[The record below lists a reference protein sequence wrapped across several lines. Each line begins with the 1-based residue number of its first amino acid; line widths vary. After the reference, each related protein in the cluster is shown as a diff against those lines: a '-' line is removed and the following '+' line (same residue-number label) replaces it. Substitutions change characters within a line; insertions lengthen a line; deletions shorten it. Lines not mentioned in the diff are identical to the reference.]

1 MCWPNLMS
9 TPLSSRRSRSIIVLS
24 ALFVV
29 VCCMTERVRATNGF
43 PLHEEEE
50 TASGG
55 SDAESTAPTLPREVL
70 AKPVSVRFRMRDG
83 ARKSGKVTALSSE
96 AIEFLAAESEKS
108 SSTATTMRW
117 LDVLPDDL
125 DELATKTLDDARV
138 DHLLLK
144 GELLLLA
151 FKDRAAESAFDKAES
166 LAEKLAKKAAKSDAT
181 GLSPAEVRTRSDA
194 ARTRARDTLANLEH
208 ATRLAKHAEMS
219 ARIPQVDG
227 GVAAWPVLTREEHE
241 TAVAAMKARAEEIC
255 KVSGMQAVPVET
267 RYFLLYAATKRDAVV
282 ECARSL
288 DAMYEKVLELFG
300 IPAGLNLFWGKA
312 VVLLQPSEEKFRLV
326 EQAAFGAMIPRG
338 VVGLCHQVGP
348 QVFVN
353 IFWTDDQDRFDSTLL
368 HETVHGI
375 VHRYHS
381 AARLPDWANEG
392 LSEYIAAVSFKSSPV
407 DKERRPQALEFI
419 RGGGNVAN
427 VMRLT
432 YENGSWPGPNAI
444 GYAVGYVIVELMI
457 RQQPDRFGAWLRAIK
472 GGKQWERALVEDFGY
487 TVDQFGARAVDFYK
501 RSK

>member
-1 MCWPNLMS
+1 MCVPHLI
-9 TPLSSRRSRSIIVLS
+9 PARRPSRRSLGTAVLS
-24 ALFVV
+24 ALFVLA
-29 VCCMTERVRATNGF
+29 CCMTGSARATNRL
-43 PLHEEEE
+43 PLSEEEE
-50 TASGG
+50 VAASN
-55 SDAESTAPTLPREVL
+55 STTESPARTLSREVL
-70 AKPVSVRFRMRDG
+70 TKPVSVRFRTRDG
-83 ARKSGKVTALSSE
+83 ARHSGKIGALSSE
-96 AIEFLAAESEKS
+96 AFELTPSDADKS
-108 SSTATTMRW
+108 SSAATTVRW
-117 LDVLPDDL
+117 LDVMPDDL
-125 DELATKTLDDARV
+125 DDVVAKSLDDGRV
-138 DHLLLK
+138 EHLLLK

-151 FKDRAAESAFDKAES
+151 FKDRAAEAAFDKAKS
-166 LAEKLAKKAAKSDAT
+166 LSEKLTKKPGKSGASP
-181 GLSPAEVRTRSDA
+181 LSPAEVKSRVDSAHR
-194 ARTRARDTLANLEH
+194 RANDTLANLEH
-208 ATRLAKHAEMS
+208 ETRIAKHAQMS
-219 ARIPQVDG
+219 ARIPHVDG
-227 GVAAWPVLTREEHE
+227 GIAAWPVLTREEHE
-241 TAVAAMKARAEEIC
+241 AAVATMKARAEEIC

-267 RYFLLYAATKRDAVV
+267 RYFLLYAATKGEAVV

-312 VVLLQPSEEKFRLV
+312 VVLLQPSEERFRLV

-353 IFWTDDQDRFDSTLL
+353 IFWTEDQDRFDSTLL

-375 VHRYHS
+375 VHRYYS

-407 DKERRPQALEFI
+407 DKERRPQALDFI
-419 RGGGNVAN
+419 RSGGNVAN

-472 GGKQWERALVEDFGY
+472 GGKPWERALVEDFGY
-487 TVDQFGARAVDFYK
+487 TVDEFGARAVDFYK